1 MTRRFPSAS
10 TARLLSAPLALL
22 VALPV
27 GALERLPPPENW
39 PNAGLLAQVK
49 AEIPTEILAL
59 EKKASELYG
68 RGEPQQALA
77 LIQQV
82 MVWVNA
88 NLPRNAPYRARSQTW
103 MGQLLSAVGRR
114 QEALAPTEEAV
125 KIRRELAKTNSAFLN
140 DLAASLT
147 NLGNNYSDLGRRQEA
162 LTTSE
167 EAVKVVRVL
176 AKTNPAFQG
185 DLAGTLSN
193 LGIRYSYLG
202 RRHEAL
208 APTEEAAKILR
219 DLAKTNPTYL
229 PGLAM
234 ALGNLGNRLDD
245 LGRRQE
251 ALAPTEEALK
261 MFRELAKTKTIYLPN
276 LAMALSNMGTLTN
289 NNSDLGRRLEAL
301 ATLKEAAKIFRDLAK
316 TNPAFQGELAG
327 TLSNLGIH
335 YSYLGRR
342 QEALAT
348 SKEAAKIFR
357 ELAKTNPAVKP
368 NLAIS
373 LHGLGAHYS
382 NLGRRQEALALT
394 EEAVMIYRELA
405 KTNPAFLGDL
415 AASLNNLGYFQL
427 ELGQPEITRNAYE
440 EALKLLR
447 PLAAS
452 NLAFQENLQLTQ
464 KNLDELNRKEG
475 IRTGAKQVL
484 PATNVSY
491 LPQGDPLT
499 SVKRSVVLL
508 WPTFSGKNAGVG
520 LLGTGFVVRRQ
531 GDRAWIV
538 TALHVVRDLE
548 SNALATKVEAEL
560 FTGPLPAGV
569 VAPRAEVLLSQGP
582 ALPASGDEPIV
593 LEVRGL
599 PPDIQA
605 LPLATTPAQGVL
617 MVVGHPSKPG
627 PWTVVSYPLLKTTD
641 QALLLDGGLDPGAS
655 GSPVLSASRQVV
667 GVVYD
672 SPEVTKSRP
681 IPQVWAFPVKALKAK
696 MAP

>member
-1 MTRRFPSAS
+1 MIRRFPSAS

-27 GALERLPPPENW
+27 GALERLPAPENR
-39 PNAGLLAQVK
+39 PDAGLLAQVK
-49 AEIPTEILAL
+49 SEIPTEVQGWFDAAKAAAAKGDSAEALRLQKQVVAWVQANRPALDVFRARALINLGNFLHAVGQRQEALAPSVEAVRILRQVEGSQPEARRFLAMAL
-59 EKKASELYG
+59 YNLGVSYSEL
-68 RGEPQQALA
+68 
-77 LIQQV
+77 
-82 MVWVNA
+82 
-88 NLPRNAPYRARSQTW
+88 
-103 MGQLLSAVGRR
+103 GRR

-125 KIRRELAKTNSAFLN
+125 KIYRELAKTNPALQN
-140 DLAASLT
+140 DLASSLN
-147 NLGNNYSDLGRRQEA
+147 NLGIRYSDLGRRQEA
-162 LTTSE
+162 LDPTE
-167 EAVKVVRVL
+167 EAVKIRREL

-185 DLAGTLSN
+185 DLA
-193 LGIRYSYLG
+193 
-202 RRHEAL
+202 
-208 APTEEAAKILR
+208 
-219 DLAKTNPTYL
+219 KT
-229 PGLAM
+229 
-234 ALGNLGNRLDD
+234 
-245 LGRRQE
+245 
-251 ALAPTEEALK
+251 
-261 MFRELAKTKTIYLPN
+261 
-276 LAMALSNMGTLTN
+276 
-289 NNSDLGRRLEAL
+289 
-301 ATLKEAAKIFRDLAK
+301 
-316 TNPAFQGELAG
+316 
-327 TLSNLGIH
+327 
-335 YSYLGRR
+335 
-342 QEALAT
+342 
-348 SKEAAKIFR
+348 
-357 ELAKTNPAVKP
+357 
-368 NLAIS
+368 
-373 LHGLGAHYS
+373 
-382 NLGRRQEALALT
+382 
-394 EEAVMIYRELA
+394 
-405 KTNPAFLGDL
+405 
-415 AASLNNLGYFQL
+415 LNNLGLCQL
-427 ELGQPEITRNAYE
+427 ELGQPEIARNAYE

-452 NLAFQENLQLTQ
+452 NLAFQENLQRTLN
-464 KNLDELNRKEG
+464 NLDELNRKEG

-499 SVKRSVVLL
+499 PVKRSVVLL

-569 VAPRAEVLLSQGP
+569 VAPRAEVLLSQGT

>member
-1 MTRRFPSAS
+1 MTRRFPNAS
-10 TARLLSAPLALL
+10 TARLFWAPLALL

-27 GALERLPPPENW
+27 GALERLPTPENR
-39 PNAGLLAQVK
+39 PDAGLLAQVK
-49 AEIPTEILAL
+49 SEIPPEILAL
-59 EKKASELYG
+59 EKKATDLYG
-68 RGEPQQALA
+68 RGELQQALA

-88 NLPRNAPYRARSQTW
+88 NLPSNAPYRASSQTW
-103 MGQLLSAVGRR
+103 MGQLLSAVGHRQEALAHTEEALKIYRELAKTNPAFQPNLAMALSNLGVFYSELGRRQEALAPSEEALKIFRDLAKTCPAFQPNLANSLSHLGVHYSELGRR

-125 KIRRELAKTNSAFLN
+125 KIFRDLAKTNPAFQP
-140 DLAASLT
+140 DLAKALS
-147 NLGNNYSDLGRRQEA
+147 NLGALYSNLGRRQEA
-162 LTTSE
+162 LAPSG
-167 EAVKVVRVL
+167 EALMIYREL

-185 DLAGTLSN
+185 DLAS
-193 LGIRYSYLG
+193 
-202 RRHEAL
+202 
-208 APTEEAAKILR
+208 
-219 DLAKTNPTYL
+219 
-229 PGLAM
+229 
-234 ALGNLGNRLDD
+234 
-245 LGRRQE
+245 
-251 ALAPTEEALK
+251 
-261 MFRELAKTKTIYLPN
+261 
-276 LAMALSNMGTLTN
+276 
-289 NNSDLGRRLEAL
+289 
-301 ATLKEAAKIFRDLAK
+301 
-316 TNPAFQGELAG
+316 
-327 TLSNLGIH
+327 
-335 YSYLGRR
+335 
-342 QEALAT
+342 
-348 SKEAAKIFR
+348 
-357 ELAKTNPAVKP
+357 V
-368 NLAIS
+368 
-373 LHGLGAHYS
+373 
-382 NLGRRQEALALT
+382 
-394 EEAVMIYRELA
+394 
-405 KTNPAFLGDL
+405 
-415 AASLNNLGYFQL
+415 LNNLGNFQL
-427 ELGQPEITRNAYE
+427 ELGQPEIARNAYE

-452 NLAFQENLQLTQ
+452 NRAFQADLQRTQ
-464 KNLDELNRKEG
+464 NNLDELNRREG

-484 PATNVSY
+484 AATNVSY
-491 LPQGDPLT
+491 LPQGDPLS
-499 SVKRSVVLL
+499 SVKRAVVLL

-538 TALHVVRDLE
+538 TALHVVRELE

-582 ALPASGDEPIV
+582 ALPASEDEPIV

-599 PPDIQA
+599 PPDIQP

-681 IPQVWAFPVKALKAK
+681 IPQVYAFPVKALKAK

>member
-1 MTRRFPSAS
+1 MTRRFPNAS
-10 TARLLSAPLALL
+10 TARFLSAPLALL

-27 GALERLPPPENW
+27 GALERLPAQENR
-39 PNAGLLAQVK
+39 PDAGLLAQVK
-49 AEIPTEILAL
+49 SEIPTEVQGWFDAAKTAAAKGDSAEAL
-59 EKKASELYG
+59 RLQKQVVAWV
-68 RGEPQQALA
+68 QANRPA
-77 LIQQV
+77 LDV
-82 MVWVNA
+82 F
-88 NLPRNAPYRARSQTW
+88 RARALVNLGRFLSEV
-103 MGQLLSAVGRR
+103 GQN
-114 QEALAPTEEAV
+114 QEAPAPTEEAV
-125 KIRRELAKTNSAFLN
+125 RILRQVEVNQPEARRF
-140 DLAASLT
+140 LAA
-147 NLGNNYSDLGRRQEA
+147 A
-162 LTTSE
+162 
-167 EAVKVVRVL
+167 
-176 AKTNPAFQG
+176 
-185 DLAGTLSN
+185 LSN
-193 LGIRYSYLG
+193 LGVFYS
-202 RRHEAL
+202 
-208 APTEEAAKILR
+208 
-219 DLAKTNPTYL
+219 N
-229 PGLAM
+229 
-234 ALGNLGNRLDD
+234 

-261 MFRELAKTKTIYLPN
+261 IR
-276 LAMALSNMGTLTN
+276 
-289 NNSDLGRRLEAL
+289 
-301 ATLKEAAKIFRDLAK
+301 
-316 TNPAFQGELAG
+316 
-327 TLSNLGIH
+327 
-335 YSYLGRR
+335 
-342 QEALAT
+342 
-348 SKEAAKIFR
+348 R
-357 ELAKTNPAVKP
+357 ELAKTN
-368 NLAIS
+368 S
-373 LHGLGAHYS
+373 
-382 NLGRRQEALALT
+382 
-394 EEAVMIYRELA
+394 
-405 KTNPAFLGDL
+405 AFQGDL
-415 AASLNNLGYFQL
+415 AASLNNLGYFQM
-427 ELGQPEITRNAYE
+427 ELGQPEIARNAYE

-452 NLAFQENLQLTQ
+452 NLAFQADLQRI
-464 KNLDELNRKEG
+464 KNSLDELNRKEG

-582 ALPASGDEPIV
+582 ALPASGDEAIV

>member
-1 MTRRFPSAS
+1 MTRRFPNAS
-10 TARLLSAPLALL
+10 TARFLSAPLALL

-27 GALERLPPPENW
+27 AALERLPAQENR
-39 PNAGLLAQVK
+39 PDAGLLAQVK
-49 AEIPTEILAL
+49 SEIPTEVQGWFDAAKTAAAKGDSAEAL
-59 EKKASELYG
+59 RLQKQVVAWVQANRPALDVF
-68 RGEPQQALA
+68 RARALA
-77 LIQQV
+77 NLGRFLSEVGQNQEAPAPTEEAVRILRQV
-82 MVWVNA
+82 EVNQPEA
-88 NLPRNAPYRARSQTW
+88 RRFLAAALSNLGVHYSN
-103 MGQLLSAVGRR
+103 LGRR

-125 KIRRELAKTNSAFLN
+125 KI
-140 DLAASLT
+140 
-147 NLGNNYSDLGRRQEA
+147 
-162 LTTSE
+162 
-167 EAVKVVRVL
+167 
-176 AKTNPAFQG
+176 
-185 DLAGTLSN
+185 
-193 LGIRYSYLG
+193 
-202 RRHEAL
+202 
-208 APTEEAAKILR
+208 
-219 DLAKTNPTYL
+219 
-229 PGLAM
+229 
-234 ALGNLGNRLDD
+234 
-245 LGRRQE
+245 
-251 ALAPTEEALK
+251 
-261 MFRELAKTKTIYLPN
+261 
-276 LAMALSNMGTLTN
+276 
-289 NNSDLGRRLEAL
+289 
-301 ATLKEAAKIFRDLAK
+301 
-316 TNPAFQGELAG
+316 
-327 TLSNLGIH
+327 
-335 YSYLGRR
+335 
-342 QEALAT
+342 
-348 SKEAAKIFR
+348 
-357 ELAKTNPAVKP
+357 
-368 NLAIS
+368 
-373 LHGLGAHYS
+373 
-382 NLGRRQEALALT
+382 
-394 EEAVMIYRELA
+394 YRELA
-405 KTNPAFLGDL
+405 KTNPAYLGFL
-415 AASLNNLGYFQL
+415 AASLNNLGYFQM
-427 ELGQPEITRNAYE
+427 ELGQPEIARNAYE

-452 NLAFQENLQLTQ
+452 NLAFQEDLQRTQ
-464 KNLDELNRKEG
+464 NSLDELNRKEG

-499 SVKRSVVLL
+499 PVKRSVVLL

-569 VAPRAEVLLSQGP
+569 VAPRAEVLLSQGT

-681 IPQVWAFPVKALKAK
+681 IPQVYAFPVKALKAK

>member
-1 MTRRFPSAS
+1 
-10 TARLLSAPLALL
+10 LALL
-22 VALPV
+22 VALTV
-27 GALERLPPPENW
+27 AALGRLPAPENR
-39 PNAGLLAQVK
+39 PNAGLLSQLK
-49 AEIPTEILAL
+49 SEIPLEILAL

-77 LIQQV
+77 VIQEV

-88 NLPRNAPYRARSQTW
+88 NLPSNAPYRASSQSW
-103 MGQLLSAVGRR
+103 MGLLLSAVGRRQEALAPTEEALKIRRELAKTNPAFQGDLAAALGNLGNRYSELGRRQEALAPTEEAVKIYRELAKANPAFLNDLAASLNNLGISYSELGRR

-125 KIRRELAKTNSAFLN
+125 KIRRELAKTNPAVLPN
-140 DLAASLT
+140 LAASLN
-147 NLGNNYSDLGRRQEA
+147 NLGVHYSNLGRRQEA
-162 LTTSE
+162 LDPTE
-167 EAVKVVRVL
+167 EAVKIYRGL

-185 DLAGTLSN
+185 DLARSLNN
-193 LGIRYSYLG
+193 LGNRYSELG
-202 RRHEAL
+202 RRQEALVPTEEALKIYRELAKTNPAFQGDLARSLTSLGVSYSELGRRQEAL
-208 APTEEAAKILR
+208 APTEEAVKVFR
-219 DLAKTNPTYL
+219 ELAKTNPAIQ
-229 PGLAM
+229 GDLA
-234 ALGNLGNRLDD
+234 ASLNNLGIIYSD

-251 ALAPTEEALK
+251 ALAPTEEAV
-261 MFRELAKTKTIYLPN
+261 
-276 LAMALSNMGTLTN
+276 
-289 NNSDLGRRLEAL
+289 
-301 ATLKEAAKIFRDLAK
+301 KIR
-316 TNPAFQGELAG
+316 
-327 TLSNLGIH
+327 
-335 YSYLGRR
+335 
-342 QEALAT
+342 
-348 SKEAAKIFR
+348 
-357 ELAKTNPAVKP
+357 
-368 NLAIS
+368 
-373 LHGLGAHYS
+373 
-382 NLGRRQEALALT
+382 
-394 EEAVMIYRELA
+394 RELA
-405 KTNPAFLGDL
+405 KTNPAFQDDL
-415 AASLNNLGYFQL
+415 AASLNNLGYFQM
-427 ELGQPEITRNAYE
+427 ELGQPEIARNAYE

-452 NLAFQENLQLTQ
+452 NLAFQADLQRIQ
-464 KNLDELNRKEG
+464 NNLDELNRKEG

-569 VAPRAEVLLSQGP
+569 VAPRAEVLLSQGT

-681 IPQVWAFPVKALKAK
+681 IPQVYAFPVKALKAK
-696 MAP
+696 IAP